1 MPLLFNNSRTRITK
15 MKELSTQE
23 IREVSGGWW
32 IVALRIIGPTM
43 INMAVHAFK
52 KKNRGEEI
60 TPEGLAIA
68 GGAGLVGAGI
78 GVAGGA
84 AAGGTLIA
92 NAVWAPNGMAISAS
106 GNAISQKY

>member
-1 MPLLFNNSRTRITK
+1 
-15 MKELSTQE
+15 MKELSTQQIE
-23 IREVSGGWW
+23 QVSGGWW
-32 IVALRIIGPTM
+32 VIAFRIIGPTVL
-43 INMAVHAFK
+43 NMALHAFK
-52 KKNRGEEI
+52 KKNRDEEI
-60 TPEGLAIA
+60 TPQGLAIA

-84 AAGGTLIA
+84 AAGGSFIA